1 MVITVDQIFN
11 GANLFVLPFWI
22 LMIFLPNWKITRKV
36 MQSYIPFAIL
46 AVVYLYL
53 FINSINPE
61 SAAALSN
68 PQLDDITQFFS
79 DKTVATTGWVHF
91 LVMDLFIGRYIYW
104 QGQETGVWTIH
115 SLVVCLFAGPVG
127 LLSHILTTWIN
138 RLFVS
143 KIKKEIDTMTDSS
156 TIEPS

>member
-1 MVITVDQIFN
+1 MTLTVDQIFN

-22 LMIFLPNWKITRKV
+22 LMIFLPNLGITRNV
-36 MQSYIPFAIL
+36 MKSYIPFAIL
-46 AVVYLYL
+46 AIVYLYL
-53 FINSINPE
+53 FVSSINPE

-68 PQLDDITQFFS
+68 PQLDDIAQVFS
-79 DKTVATTGWVHF
+79 DKTIAATGWIHF

-115 SLVVCLFAGPVG
+115 SLLFCLFAGPIG

-138 RLFVS
+138 RLFFS
-143 KIKKEIDTMTDSS
+143 KIKQEISPVTESS
-156 TIEPS
+156 TAKHS

>member
-1 MVITVDQIFN
+1 MTITVDQIFN

-22 LMIFLPNWKITRKV
+22 LMVFLPNWGITRKV
-36 MQSYIPFAIL
+36 MKSDLPFAIL
-46 AVVYLYL
+46 AIAYLYL
-53 FINSINPE
+53 FLNSINPE

-68 PQLDDITQFFS
+68 PQLEDIAEFFS
-79 DKTVATTGWVHF
+79 DETIAATGWVHF

-115 SLVVCLFAGPVG
+115 SLLVCLFAGPIG

-138 RLFVS
+138 RLFFS
-143 KIKKEIDTMTDSS
+143 KMKPEISPVTESS
-156 TIEPS
+156 TVEPS

>member
-1 MVITVDQIFN
+1 MNLTVDQIFN

-22 LMIFLPNWKITRKV
+22 LMIFLPNWKVTRKV
-36 MQSYIPFAIL
+36 MKSYIPFALL
-46 AVVYLYL
+46 AIVYLYL

-68 PQLDDITQFFS
+68 PQLDDIAKVFA
-79 DKTVATTGWVHF
+79 DKTVATAGWVHF
-91 LVMDLFIGRYIYW
+91 LVMDLFVGRYIYW
-104 QGQETGVWTIH
+104 QGQETGIWTIH
-115 SLVVCLFAGPVG
+115 SLAFCLFAGPIG

-143 KIKKEIDTMTDSS
+143 KIKKEIDSVTDSS
-156 TIEPS
+156 TVEPS